1 MFSKARLLRLLRATD
16 ALAWGLSDIWDGE
29 ASYPG
34 AADTVRHILADEM
47 IAGRPAEPHPVTLMN
62 MHKSKG
68 KEFDAVIIVEGQHRD
83 RLLDLE
89 WDAKRIVRNRRV
101 LRVAITRARHA
112 VLFVRPRDAVP
123 LVPPIRLRQMPGGTA
138 S

>member
-1 MFSKARLLRLLRATD
+1 MRR
-16 ALAWGLSDIWDGE
+16 
-29 ASYPG
+29 
-34 AADTVRHILADEM
+34 ILADEM

-68 KEFDAVIIVEGQHRD
+68 KEFDAVVIVEGRHRD
-83 RLLDLE
+83 RLLDPA
-89 WDAKRIVRNRRV
+89 WDAKRTLRNRRV

-112 VLFVRPRDAVP
+112 VILVRPPDAIP
-123 LVPPIRLRQMPGGTA
+123 LVPPPARR